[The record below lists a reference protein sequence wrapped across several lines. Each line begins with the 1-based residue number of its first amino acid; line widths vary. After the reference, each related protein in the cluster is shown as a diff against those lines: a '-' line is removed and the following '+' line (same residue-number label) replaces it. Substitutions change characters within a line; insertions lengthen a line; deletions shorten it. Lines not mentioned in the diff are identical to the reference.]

1 MNQPQS
7 PRFSDD
13 GVVYPRGAQR
23 DAVIAELTQVIE
35 RVPEQM
41 EFTNTKRY
49 WVLGPVLTL
58 GALGI
63 LWSGFSFGKTGLIIC
78 GGFMTLVFML
88 LTWQHRN
95 AGREV
100 FMRLTRRELHHTA
113 LSGPVDLTKV
123 VDVFVKDEGLLTLQ
137 KLTLSDTA
145 SLPTHRPVSVLFGN
159 QAMALKKPQPHVRIH
174 SAGVATGGSKLDI
187 DDLHA
192 LLTAYVQAALAQQQ
206 LDALKQHG

>member
-1 MNQPQS
+1 MSQPQS
-7 PRFSDD
+7 PSFADE
-13 GVVYPRGAQR
+13 GPAYPRGAQR
-23 DAVIAELTQVIE
+23 DAVVAELTQVIE

-63 LWSGFSFGKTGLIIC
+63 LWGGFSIGKTGMMIC
-78 GGFMTLVFML
+78 GGFMTLFFLL

-113 LSGPVDLTKV
+113 LSGPIDLTDV
-123 VDVFVKDEGLLTLQ
+123 VDVFVKDEGLVTLQ
-137 KLTLSDTA
+137 KLTLSETA
-145 SLPTHRPVSVLFGN
+145 VPPTHRPVSVLFGN
-159 QAMALKKPQPHVRIH
+159 QAMVLKKPRPHVRIN
-174 SAGVATGGSKLDI
+174 SAGVASGGGKLDI

-206 LDALKQHG
+206 LDALQQHG

>member
-23 DAVIAELTQVIE
+23 DAMVAELTQLIE

-63 LWSGFSFGKTGLIIC
+63 LWSGVSFGKTGLIIC
-78 GGFMTLVFML
+78 GGFMTLFFML

-145 SLPTHRPVSVLFGN
+145 SLPTHRAVSVLFGN
-159 QAMALKKPQPHVRIH
+159 QAMALKKPQPHVRIN

-187 DDLHA
+187 DDLHT

-206 LDALKQHG
+206 LDTLKQHG

>member
-7 PRFSDD
+7 PNLFDK
-13 GVVYPRGAQR
+13 GTAYPRGAQR
-23 DAVIAELTQVIE
+23 DAVIAELTGVIE

-49 WVLGPVLTL
+49 WVLGPVLIL

-78 GGFMTLVFML
+78 GGFMTLFFLL

-113 LSGPVDLTKV
+113 LSGPIDLTEV
-123 VDVFVKDEGLLTLQ
+123 VDVFVKDEGLVTLQ
-137 KLTLSDTA
+137 KLTLSETA

-159 QAMALKKPQPHVRIH
+159 QAMVLKKPQPHVRIN

-206 LDALKQHG
+206 LEALQQHG